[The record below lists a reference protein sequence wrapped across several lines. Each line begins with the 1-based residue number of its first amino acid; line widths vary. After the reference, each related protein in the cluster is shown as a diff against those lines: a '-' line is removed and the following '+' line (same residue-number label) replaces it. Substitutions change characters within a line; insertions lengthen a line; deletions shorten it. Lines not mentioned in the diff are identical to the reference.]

1 MLSLNFLDYV
11 WFFFFRYNVIN
22 VFGGLAAKETRL
34 SISKASIALLYCF
47 CFSFLFPIFSIKFWL
62 YWIFER
68 CNSLEPGGLY
78 YWLIKEQA
86 LALAR
91 VFLYCVC
98 GYYICILWCPF
109 QECKWL
115 LANCQICVMICFL
128 YRSHLLWQRK
138 CYLFNLKYFLFR
150 QQQ

>member
-1 MLSLNFLDYV
+1 MKDKYNQIARLKCFHLTFWTMFD
-11 WFFFFRYNVIN
+11 FFCRYNVIN

-78 YWLIKEQA
+78 YWLIEEQA

-91 VFLYCVC
+91 VFFVLCLWVLHLYLMVSIP
-98 GYYICILWCPF
+98 GV
-109 QECKWL
+109 Q
-115 LANCQICVMICFL
+115 MITSKL
-128 YRSHLLWQRK
+128 PGWYG
-138 CYLFNLKYFLFR
+138 
-150 QQQ
+150 

>member
-1 MLSLNFLDYV
+1 MKDKYNQIARLKCFHLTFCTMFD
-11 WFFFFRYNVIN
+11 FFFRYNVIN

-34 SISKASIALLYCF
+34 SISKVSIALLYCF

-78 YWLIKEQA
+78 YWLIEEQA

-115 LANCQICVMICFL
+115 LANCQGDMGNDLHSV
-128 YRSHLLWQRK
+128 QEG
-138 CYLFNLKYFLFR
+138 NTP
-150 QQQ
+150 

>member
-11 WFFFFRYNVIN
+11 WFFFLGIM
-22 VFGGLAAKETRL
+22 L
-34 SISKASIALLYCF
+34 SMFLVDWQLKRHDSQYPRQALLFYIYF
-47 CFSFLFPIFSIKFWL
+47 FFSFLFPIFSIKFWL

-91 VFLYCVC
+91 VSLYCVC

-115 LANCQICVMICFL
+115 LANCQGDMGNDLHSV
-128 YRSHLLWQRK
+128 QEG
-138 CYLFNLKYFLFR
+138 NTP
-150 QQQ
+150 